1 MKSSALYIAVL
12 ATLGSMAQAQA
23 QIPLTLEDAQS
34 YIESHKDNQ
43 ISLGAQYVHQSEDAT
58 DTFVESTGY
67 RAKGRA
73 FNVGGDFKHRTDTF
87 EVKGSAL
94 NVGTQIP
101 RLSVEGER
109 FGTLKGGV
117 SYQKFTHLQG
127 SLKVTTP
134 TESEAH
140 WQEVERTRDV
150 AKVSGTWNLTD
161 SIIAS
166 ADYTVDHRHGDYA
179 HQIFHSFAAWPAAD
193 FNVQPIN
200 SVTHQL
206 NTHLQHIGHR
216 YTGRVN
222 YSLTYL
228 DNASSYLL
236 FENNPVIWNQ
246 PDTLWQDISADGTF
260 TLPNQNTLDYVLGYN
275 WATSVNTHYFV
286 SDKDHVITKD
296 SPIAEHAYL
305 HGENTLYAH
314 LGLISRSFKDWTLG
328 LSYDAQRFHSN
339 AEAYSN
345 SEFRFQDGEVKEN
358 AISNQWSDPDYTEH
372 KIKGYATY
380 SFGHGLRAKVF
391 AGYQDRKNDEILKH
405 QRTYN
410 VGVEGSKRL
419 SDTLSGKATLEY
431 TDRSSKDWKVVGLDQ
446 LTTPWNLAAYR
457 EAKLKVNAYSALTD
471 ALTLSVTGQV
481 YDRHYRRG
489 DLDDQAINGA
499 SRSNGQ
505 GLTFDLDWQVSE
517 SVAFSSFYSLDREFI
532 QFGTQRSLINLPV
545 GGHFPAVNTAGFGL
559 MKITDTTHTFGVG
572 AQYKSQSKPYEV
584 RWDYTV
590 SYEGIHTNGVGYTTR
605 GWTGSWALQSNPIS
619 NLHTQRLTL
628 QGKYRVNKQWDVKAT
643 AVYAH
648 AKSSD
653 TFFEQF
659 NDGRN
664 SPNFS
669 AGLINLSTTYHFQ

>member
-43 ISLGAQYVHQSEDAT
+43 ISLGAQYDHQSEDAT

-94 NVGTQIP
+94 NVGTEVP

-127 SLKVTTP
+127 TFDVPPFNTANKAESGWKKV
-134 TESEAH
+134 
-140 WQEVERTRDV
+140 QRTRDRAV
-150 AKVSGTWNLTD
+150 LNGVWNLSD
-161 SIIAS
+161 SIIGS
-166 ADYTVDHRHGDYA
+166 ADYTVDHHHGDIA
-179 HQIFHSFAAWPAAD
+179 KELFLGFGSDPHDIFKA
-193 FNVQPIN
+193 VPIN

-222 YSLTYL
+222 YSMTYL
-228 DNASSYLL
+228 DNATNALVAGPAVFL
-236 FENNPVIWNQ
+236 INE

-260 TLPNQNTLDYVLGYN
+260 TLPNQNTLDYVVGYN
-275 WATSVNTHYFV
+275 WATSVKNYNFTE
-286 SDKDHVITKD
+286 KDLT
-296 SPIAEHAYL
+296 SPIAEHVSF
-305 HGENTLYAH
+305 HGENTLYTH
-314 LGLISRSFKDWTLG
+314 LGLISNSFKNWTLG
-328 LSYDAQRFHSN
+328 VSYDGERFHQRSDKF
-339 AEAYSN
+339 EYPGYQGSVIIV
-345 SEFRFQDGEVKEN
+345 DP
-358 AISNQWSDPDYTEH
+358 DPDYTEH
-372 KIKGYATY
+372 KLKGYATY
-380 SFGHGLRAKVF
+380 SFGHGMRAKVF

-431 TDRSSKDWKVVGLDQ
+431 TDRSAKDWAIVDAAKLN
-446 LTTPWNLAAYR
+446 TPWSLAAYR
-457 EAKLKVNAYSALTD
+457 EGKLKVNAYSALTD
-471 ALTLSVTGQV
+471 TLTLSVTGQI

-517 SVAFSSFYSLDREFI
+517 SVALNSFYSLDREFI
-532 QFGTQRSLINLPV
+532 QFGTLRP
-545 GGHFPAVNTAGFGL
+545 GEKGHEQPYSGL
-559 MKITDTTHTFGVG
+559 MKITDTIHTFGVG
-572 AQYKSQSKPYEV
+572 AQYKPQSKPYEV
-584 RWDYTV
+584 RLDYTV

-605 GWTGSWALQSNPIS
+605 GYTGTWSLQSNPIS

-659 NDGRN
+659 SDGRN

-669 AGLINLSTTYHFQ
+669 AGLIYLSTTYHFQ